1 MSQIKR
7 ASRVLLLAV
16 LAMLCGRLAPAS
28 AQPVPFP
35 DLSHESLLDDLDVA
49 ALAERLRLS
58 QQTHVDILIIVDE
71 YVQWRRGVAKET
83 EEKTLDIIKRQEEYQ
98 AKMTDESRRLV
109 PEYFEKWRAAS
120 QEWNEHRQR
129 AIELAEDIL
138 RRHDAAVASV
148 KQYLTVEQQQTLDE
162 ELRGIRRR
170 RTCGWSPHFPVE
182 RADLVKIFLES
193 DLLSEP
199 EKELVRPILDRYA
212 EDFDLALRQRNE
224 HTRREP
230 VEVRKDFAPTSV
242 DAQIHG
248 SGHTPEELQALF
260 AQQTKERQ
268 ARRLER
274 LRPIMAAHR
283 RVAEV
288 NLAYLRLCC
297 DQLGPETRTAAER
310 EFWRVSYI
318 FDGAMES
325 ELTADR
331 FIAEALAMEDLT
343 SQQRVAIESIRDD
356 DWWPRRRAIE
366 TVLRRLTD
374 ERAEHWEEQQM
385 GLSLGKWITPH
396 NEQME
401 NRRVLEAEIIRR
413 VVEVLSESQRQQV
426 KIPEP

>member
-1 MSQIKR
+1 MNQSKR

-16 LAMLCGRLAPAS
+16 LAMLCGLPAPAS

-58 QQTHVDILIIVDE
+58 QETHVEILIIVDE

-98 AKMTDESRRLV
+98 AKMTDESRRVV
-109 PEYFEKWRAAS
+109 PEFFQKMRAAE
-120 QEWNEHRQR
+120 QEWKDHRQQ

-138 RRHDAAVASV
+138 QRHDAAIASI

-170 RTCGWSPHFPVE
+170 RTCDWSPHYPVE
-182 RADLVKIFLES
+182 RADLVQIFLES

-199 EKELVRPILDRYA
+199 EKELVRPILQRYA

-230 VEVRKDFAPTSV
+230 VEVMKDFAPTSV

-260 AQQTKERQ
+260 AQQTRERSV
-268 ARRLER
+268 RRLER

-283 RVAEV
+283 RVADV
-288 NLAYLRLCC
+288 NLAYFRLCA
-297 DQLGPETRTAAER
+297 DQLSPETRTRAER

-325 ELTADR
+325 ERVADR
-331 FIAEALAMEDLT
+331 FIAEVLAMEDLT

-374 ERAEHWEEQQM
+374 ERAEQWEEQQM
-385 GLSLGKWITPH
+385 ATSRDKWITPH
-396 NEQME
+396 HEQME
-401 NRRVLEAEIIRR
+401 NRRLLEEEIIRR

-426 KIPEP
+426 KIPQA